1 MSDPQ
6 TVFRLGVAFFCAA
19 GAAWMKFGSGVSD
32 DDQSAGNAGIGKARD
47 VRGDVSEPRL
57 RSGFLG
63 GVPDR
68 GAAVMGHDEHRGQV
82 IYLLDRGIRPSVHAW
97 GSGNGFP
104 PKSGTDEVK

>member
-6 TVFRLGVAFFCAA
+6 TIWNLSLALGCSV
-19 GAAWMKFGSGVSD
+19 GAWWMKFGSGVSD
-32 DDQSAGNAGIGKARD
+32 DDQAAGNAGIGKARD
-47 VRGDVSEPRL
+47 VRGDVSGPRL

-63 GVPDR
+63 GVTDR
-68 GAAVMGHDEHRGQV
+68 GTAVMGQDEHRGQV

-97 GSGNGFP
+97 GRGNGFP